1 MFKSRMHIYFNRRQS
16 LILVYSHE
24 EQHFSLGICR
34 EYTGQARA
42 SQILV
47 GLNGVLS

>member
-1 MFKSRMHIYFNRRQS
+1 MFKSRMHIYFNRSQS

-24 EQHFSLGICR
+24 EQHLGICR
-34 EYTGQARA
+34 EYTRQARA